1 MEIRRTTIWRSFPRI
16 FCRFLGKLFE
26 YTSNA
31 RQKLQFFS
39 VISIEMT
46 AKIANGRKNDHK
58 SDVPCLIVFFE
69 INFIFNFNLK
79 YSQWRI

>member
-1 MEIRRTTIWRSFPRI
+1 MEIRRTTIWRSFHAFFVVSWVNCLKTRVT
-16 FCRFLGKLFE
+16 RAKNYSFL
-26 YTSNA
+26 
-31 RQKLQFFS
+31 

-46 AKIANGRKNDHK
+46 AKIANGRKNDQK